1 MPVPVFQEITL
12 PLLRLAG
19 DGRTRSI
26 AEVRDVLAN
35 EFALS
40 AAEREELL
48 PSAHQTR
55 FANRVA
61 WAKVYL
67 ERGGLLSSPGRGQF
81 AITQRGQEVLKHPP
95 ERITIRFLEQFP
107 EFAAFR
113 ARRPRGVSE
122 EGGNPERTEESAT
135 PEEALEA
142 AFQHIRGRVAAD
154 LLDRVRTA
162 PPQFFEQL
170 VVDLLVRMGYGG
182 AREGAGKAIGR
193 SGDEG
198 IDGIIS
204 EDRLGLE
211 QVYLQAK
218 RWGDRT
224 VGRPEIQQF
233 VGALHGKRARKG
245 VFITTGVFSSEAVA
259 YVRTIDPKVV
269 LIDGQQLAGY
279 MIDFGVGV
287 TEERIYRV
295 VRIDS
300 DYFDT

>member
-1 MPVPVFQEITL
+1 MPVPTFQEITL

-19 DGRTRSI
+19 DGSTRSL
-26 AEVRDVLAN
+26 AEVRDNLAN
-35 EFALS
+35 EFALTD
-40 AAEREELL
+40 AEREELL
-48 PSAHQTR
+48 PSARQTR

-67 ERGGLLSSPGRGQF
+67 EQGGLLRSPARGHF
-81 AITQRGQEVLKHPP
+81 AITPRGQEVLTDPP
-95 ERITIRFLEQFP
+95 PRITVKFLERYP
-107 EFAAFR
+107 EFAEFR
-113 ARRPRGVSE
+113 ARRSRGE
-122 EGGNPERTEESAT
+122 HDGPDAAPADDSAT
-135 PEEALEA
+135 PEEALDT
-142 AFQHIRGRVAAD
+142 AFQKIQGRIAAE
-154 LLDRVRTA
+154 LLERVSA
-162 PPQFFEQL
+162 GSPQFFEQL
-170 VVDLLVRMGYGG
+170 VVDLLLKMGYGG
-182 AREGAGKAIGR
+182 SRKDAGETIGR

-218 RWGDRT
+218 RWTGRS

-245 VFITTGVFSSEAVA
+245 VFLTTGSFTSDAMA

-269 LIDGQQLAGY
+269 LIDGDQLAEF

-287 TEERIYRV
+287 SEERTFRIVRV
-295 VRIDS
+295 DS
-300 DYFDT
+300 DYFDE